1 MRLKEFYYQMEDV
14 DGIGLSDKGDRYPVH
29 KHFYI
34 DVYDNL
40 LSQFKDEPI
49 QLMELGIASGA
60 SLLMWS
66 QYFTK
71 GSITGLDIVDPPRID
86 YLKTLPNV
94 NIIKGDAYTIENS
107 SGIIS
112 QLPKQDIFIEDGAH
126 DIDNQIKA
134 LTQYHSIVKPGG
146 FYICEDMYLPNLC
159 TYLAD
164 GVYKLERN
172 YAVSIFDHH
181 SKVGGL
187 VDDVMIIIQF
197 EN

>member
-14 DGIGLSDKGDRYPVH
+14 DGIGFSDKGDRHPLH

-40 LSQFKDEPI
+40 LSQFKDSPI

-66 QYFTK
+66 QYFTN
-71 GSITGLDIVDPPRID
+71 GIVTGLDIVEPARID

-94 NIIKGDAYTIENS
+94 NIIMGDAYVVDNS
-107 SGIIS
+107 TYILNS
-112 QLPKQDIFIEDGAH
+112 LPKQDIFIEDGAH

-134 LTQYHSIVKPGG
+134 LLQYHSIVKPGG
-146 FYICEDMYLPNLC
+146 YYICEDMYLPNLF
-159 TYLAD
+159 TYLAN
-164 GVYKLERN
+164 GVYTLQRS
-172 YAVSIFDHH
+172 YTVSIIDHH
-181 SKVGGL
+181 ARPNGL
-187 VDDVMIIIQF
+187 ADDVMIIIQF
-197 EN
+197 YN